1 MRSSLHGSSATV
13 VAGYESSINRKME
26 NTESIAD
33 IYTSVKPLLQ
43 VSMLFGLT
51 PVSVTKKNKCRHE
64 VLQYRLLFTSLF
76 VIWTLGLFTTT
87 CYSIYSVVYFA
98 SNIPEKIKVTFIL
111 NNISLTSTNFVV
123 LIRGMCYNKR
133 HIIRMFKKMRNVDGI
148 IER

>member
-1 MRSSLHGSSATV
+1 MRSSLHGSSATD
-13 VAGYESSINRKME
+13 VARYESSINRKME
-26 NTESIAD
+26 NTETIAD

-51 PVSVTKKNKCRHE
+51 PVSVTKRNKCRYE
-64 VLQYRLLFTSLF
+64 VLKYRLLYISLF
-76 VIWTLGLFTTT
+76 LIWTIGLFTAT
-87 CYSIYSVVYFA
+87 CCTIYTMVYFE

-123 LIRGMCYNKR
+123 LITRMCFNRR
-133 HIIRMFKKMRNVDGI
+133 HIVRIFKKMRNVDGI